1 MRLSV
6 KYINFIWPTCCWE
19 NFSWQHSHVAC
30 KIVKPGWGVSMSCC
44 ETVNYQI
51 LYLSLRHHS
60 ACASITV
67 QKSEHFHVPVYQRL
81 REDQFHAPIDQLC
94 REVHGN
100 FHVPFDQLC
109 REVYGNFHVPFEQLC
124 LGIHGNIH
132 VPFEHLCLRV
142 HENFH
147 VSFEQLRLRVH
158 GIFRVPFEQL
168 GFLEEHGNVHL
179 PFANISSINSFLT
192 VCFVFGN
199 YKYTLGRL
207 STKNPKLF
215 AFLTNNSYL
224 TAEFTLF
231 IF

>member
-132 VPFEHLCLRV
+132 VPFWTSLSQGTWKFPCFFWTASSQGTR
-142 HENFH
+142 NFPC
-147 VSFEQLRLRVH
+147 SFWTARF
-158 GIFRVPFEQL
+158 FRGTRKCP
-168 GFLEEHGNVHL
+168 
-179 PFANISSINSFLT
+179 SSF
-192 VCFVFGN
+192 CKHFVN
-199 YKYTLGRL
+199 
-207 STKNPKLF
+207 KLF
-215 AFLTNNSYL
+215 LDSVFRFWQL
-224 TAEFTLF
+224 
-231 IF
+231 